1 MIETKVIHSE
11 VKDLLLEVRSQADKY
26 NYYFTFLE
34 DLKNQADNELVR
46 ISQLLDNQQSQFND
60 LLLQLR
66 NENKTL
72 SNELESKIMDLSQFD
87 LKRNQLNEYLTKFDE
102 KLSNESEAD
111 LALKTEVQEYIDTI
125 SSSVKEE
132 NSKLKSN
139 LISEIEL
146 ESRSLE
152 SKIYDR
158 IRKIDRHLDQYD
170 KRIYESNSIQ
180 EETNKKIFKQLRL
193 VEGIVE
199 SVKDI
204 TESLSRTM
212 NSDLRNTESHILEK
226 IDILEERQER
236 IKQIEFLDDIVNID
250 NSIIEYKNKFYR
262 EVENQNIILDKY
274 KSEIKL
280 LSKENQ
286 NLSSEIEGL
295 KSKTTM
301 AVVTSIIALLLMLV
315 LAAML

>member
-11 VKDLLLEVRSQADKY
+11 VKELLLEVRNQADKY

-46 ISQLLDNQQSQFND
+46 ISQLLDNQESQFND

-72 SNELESKIMDLSQFD
+72 SIELESKILDLSQFE
-87 LKRNQLNEYLTKFDE
+87 LKKTQLNEYLAKFDE
-102 KLSNESEAD
+102 KLNKDSEAD
-111 LALKTEVQEYIDTI
+111 RSLKTEVQEYIETI

-250 NSIIEYKNKFYR
+250 NSISEYKNKYYR
-262 EVENQNIILDKY
+262 EVENQNIVLDKY
-274 KSEIKL
+274 E
-280 LSKENQ
+280 SKIINLTRENQ
-286 NLSSEIEGL
+286 TMSSELNAL
-295 KSKTTM
+295 KNKTNI
-301 AVVTSIIALLLMLV
+301 AVVTSVVSLLLMLV

>member
-1 MIETKVIHSE
+1 MIETKVIHNE
-11 VKDLLLEVRSQADKY
+11 VKDLLLEVRNQADKY

-46 ISQLLDNQQSQFND
+46 ISQLLDNQESQFND

-72 SNELESKIMDLSQFD
+72 SIELESKILDLSQFE
-87 LKRNQLNEYLTKFDE
+87 LKRTQLNEYLVKFDE
-102 KLSNESEAD
+102 KLNKDAEAD
-111 LALKTEVQEYIDTI
+111 RSLKTEVQEYIETI

-250 NSIIEYKNKFYR
+250 NSISEYKNKYYR
-262 EVENQNIILDKY
+262 EVENQNIVLDKY
-274 KSEIKL
+274 E
-280 LSKENQ
+280 SKIINLTRENQ
-286 NLSSEIEGL
+286 TMSSELIAL
-295 KSKTTM
+295 KNKTNI
-301 AVVTSIIALLLMLV
+301 AVVTSVVSLLLMLV
-315 LAAML
+315 LAVML